1 MGEQRGCACAGGADR
16 AHAYLGDSHLRAQV
30 HKLDDQSL
38 SITLDSR
45 GSTRIVVRP
54 CDANGLR
61 DLIWKHIFRKVFET
75 TYAEVRWLGR
85 GQRHAPTWMPP
96 PRSARRTLRRSQR
109 RWRRYG

>member
-1 MGEQRGCACAGGADR
+1 MCVRGGADR
-16 AHAYLGDSHLRAQV
+16 ACARLGDSHLRAQV

-75 TYAEVRWLGR
+75 TYAEVRLLGR
-85 GQRHAPTWMPP
+85 GCSAASVT
-96 PRSARRTLRRSQR
+96 RSCASRARTALE
-109 RWRRYG
+109 GP